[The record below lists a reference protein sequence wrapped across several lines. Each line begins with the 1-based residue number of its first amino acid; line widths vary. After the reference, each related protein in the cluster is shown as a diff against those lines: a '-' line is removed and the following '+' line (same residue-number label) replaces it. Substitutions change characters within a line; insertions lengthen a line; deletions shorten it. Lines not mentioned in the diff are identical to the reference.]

1 MASGVAA
8 SLPILAAIAPRPGST
23 VPISKPQRRVTDSKT
38 VNSHRFR
45 RATPL
50 NTRRSILMTSNLR
63 SSVLLQNST
72 SRSQTAPARA
82 RHSNCR
88 HSSARLNGSCHYLVW
103 IAVKR
108 RALMDCGYC
117 QSSRLKRPG
126 AMSQLWLRALVA
138 NHPSVL
144 TYAATCFDSGVV
156 RISMRRGKAAA
167 ATGAVIS
174 STPF

>member
-63 SSVLLQNST
+63 SSVLLRQR
-72 SRSQTAPARA
+72 RSSNFNPPRQGCCSHRRSYFQYAVLILGCELFCVHALRQREGPLK
-82 RHSNCR
+82 HSVGN
-88 HSSARLNGSCHYLVW
+88 LLVEE
-103 IAVKR
+103 IHV
-108 RALMDCGYC
+108 
-117 QSSRLKRPG
+117 
-126 AMSQLWLRALVA
+126 LRAAVHFALAA
-138 NHPSVL
+138 NRESVPL
-144 TYAATCFDSGVV
+144 SVDLHFLGINPGKRDTAGVLF
-156 RISMRRGKAAA
+156 
-167 ATGAVIS
+167 T
-174 STPF
+174 